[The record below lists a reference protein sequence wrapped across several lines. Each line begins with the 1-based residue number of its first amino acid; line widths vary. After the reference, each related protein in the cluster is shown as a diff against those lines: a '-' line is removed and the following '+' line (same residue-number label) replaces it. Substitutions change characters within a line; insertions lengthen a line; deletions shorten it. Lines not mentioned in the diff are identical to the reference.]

1 MTRVQRP
8 VAEPQMATVVEAK
21 DAVAV
26 VLNKASRGCALQ
38 ARMSF
43 GFLGDGR
50 AIRRTYDGPP
60 RPMAYSRGT
69 V

>member
-1 MTRVQRP
+1 
-8 VAEPQMATVVEAK
+8 MATVVEAK